1 MIMLLLAYLLIALA
15 FSFLCSMLEAVL
27 LSVPR
32 SHIAVLVEQGKPAGQ
47 RLRRMKEDVDRPL
60 AAILTLN
67 TFAHTLGATGVGA
80 EAALLWGDVWV
91 GVVGFVVTV
100 LMLVFSEVIP
110 KTLGA
115 LYAKPLAPTAS
126 WIIGVLIVLLWP
138 AVAGCE
144 WVSRLFSRRG
154 QGPPGISRLEVS
166 GVAALA
172 LADGALDHDEA
183 RVIRNLIALREVTVG
198 QVMTPR
204 TVAYTLNA
212 DQTVESVTRGEPP
225 PFARVPVVDG
235 SLDHVKGQVH
245 RHQLYKARSEGRG
258 GVRLAELV
266 RPLHAVPEV
275 APLSKVLKTFIE
287 RREQLFLV
295 VDEFGG
301 SAGLVTLEDALETLL
316 GVEIMDETDTVEDMQ
331 ALARKLLD
339 GSRVS
344 KDPGDSG
351 EHGQHEGP

>member
-1 MIMLLLAYLLIALA
+1 MVVLLLVYLFIALA

-32 SHIAVLVEQGKPAGQ
+32 SHIAVLVEQGRPAGQ

-80 EAALLWGDVWV
+80 EAALLWGDAWV
-91 GVVGFVVTV
+91 GVVGFVVT
-100 LMLVFSEVIP
+100 LLILVFSEVIP

-115 LYAKPLAPTAS
+115 LYAKSLAPTAT

-138 AVAGCE
+138 AVAACE
-144 WVSRLFSRRG
+144 WVSRLISRRG
-154 QGPPGISRLEVS
+154 QGPPGITRLEVS

-172 LADGALDHDEA
+172 LADGALDQDEA

-212 DQTVESVTRGEPP
+212 DQTIESATRDGPP
-225 PFARVPVVDG
+225 PFARIPVVEG
-235 SLDHVKGQVH
+235 SLDNVRGQVH
-245 RHQLYKARSEGRG
+245 RHQLYKAKGAG
-258 GVRLAELV
+258 QGAACLAELV

-275 APLSKVLKTFIE
+275 APLSKVLKTFID

-301 SAGLVTLEDALETLL
+301 SAGLITLEDALETLL

-339 GSRVS
+339 GRHRSKGSGTAGPRSR
-344 KDPGDSG
+344 DEP
-351 EHGQHEGP
+351 